1 MYTTGT
7 AAEKPETLW
16 KTYIN
21 HRTHDAMTARKY
33 YHAYFECLTRNKDVD
48 GDGFIDPGEIRWY
61 LPALCA

>member
-16 KTYIN
+16 KTYI
-21 HRTHDAMTARKY
+21 
-33 YHAYFECLTRNKDVD
+33 ECLTRNKDVD